1 LEYTLKDRIL
11 LGGIAGALGVLTR
24 DVYSFFAK
32 QVGLA
37 KFYIWQRSADL
48 FIEGKDIKTFFGN
61 IVGILADIVFGAIL
75 GIIFIYFIKLT
86 NHKNI
91 IIKGWG
97 YGMIA
102 WLFLFGI
109 LLTNLPGAQETI
121 PKDALSNFSA
131 FIGHS
136 IWGISMGIF
145 TKILL
150 NKYNLL
156 SGKVE

>member
-1 LEYTLKDRIL
+1 MKDRIL
-11 LGGIAGALGVLTR
+11 LGGIAGALGVIIR

-32 QVGLA
+32 LAGLA

-48 FIEGKDIKTFFGN
+48 FIEGKEVKAFFGN
-61 IVGILADIVFGAIL
+61 AVGFLADIVFGAIL
-75 GIIFIYFIKLT
+75 GIVFVYFLKFT

-97 YGMIA
+97 CGIFA

-109 LLTNLPGAQETI
+109 LLANLPFARETL

-136 IWGISMGIF
+136 IWGISTGIF
-145 TKILL
+145 TKVLL
-150 NKYNLL
+150 NKYDLL
-156 SGKVE
+156 SD